1 MNQQSDKQRPV
12 AEFRSR
18 NIQASIWKSEIE
30 KDGRAV
36 PRYSVR
42 IEKRYRKDN
51 GSYETTN
58 CFFPEELPRLQLL
71 AQKAFEYTTLKERK
85 DREDDLPV

>member
-18 NIQASIWKSEIE
+18 NIQASIWKSEVE

-71 AQKAFEYTTLKERK
+71 AQKAFEYTTLTSRTEV
-85 DREDDLPV
+85 DEAVPV

>member
-1 MNQQSDKQRPV
+1 MSQQSDKQRPV

-18 NIQASIWKSEIE
+18 NIQASIWKSEVE

-85 DREDDLPV
+85 DLQDDLPV